1 MVSACRTRYSAAMT
15 QNAPDF
21 ELETALIAQ
30 GYRFVAGVDE
40 VGRGPLAGPVTACAL
55 TQIIFRPALMTVK
68 NCPKPNGLCFITTYL
83 PVQM

>member
-1 MVSACRTRYSAAMT
+1 MVSACHKRYSTAMT

-21 ELETALIAQ
+21 ELETALIVQ

-40 VGRGPLAGPVTACAL
+40 VGRGPLAGPL